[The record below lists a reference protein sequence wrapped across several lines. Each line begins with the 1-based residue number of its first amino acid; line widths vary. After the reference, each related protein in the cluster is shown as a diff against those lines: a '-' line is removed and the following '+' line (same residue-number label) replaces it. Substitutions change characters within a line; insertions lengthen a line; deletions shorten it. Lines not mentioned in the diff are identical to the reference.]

1 MSDSGT
7 ETGFSR
13 RSALAAAGVGLVL
26 AACDTAGPG
35 DGKSDKGGKDATTA
49 LGRPAPYG
57 FDPHSADAE
66 TKVREALGLSAF
78 KPDFITLV
86 RVYSD
91 GAWQFGANHAAIAAA
106 ADPVA
111 QAIAILAKTVRPG
124 NGRRKFRDFGP
135 DSNAN
140 DKENFHKRTKVE
152 PLGQVDF
159 DDFESFGFGS
169 RHEIFVHYDSPRVTL
184 QEGNLISFSP
194 FLNDGKPADPNDSF
208 FVRTV
213 DTGGRLKGPLI
224 AIRNYFAKQDEDGR
238 IVPRDAAV
246 DQATLALNLH
256 FTLPGKLPMPMILD
270 PTTGNGMGGEP

>member
-7 ETGFSR
+7 ETGLSR
-13 RSALAAAGVGLVL
+13 RSALTAAGVGLIL
-26 AACDTAGPG
+26 AACDKAGPDG
-35 DGKSDKGGKDATTA
+35 DKNAAKALGTA
-49 LGRPAPYG
+49 LGRPEPYG
-57 FDPHSADAE
+57 FDPHSAE
-66 TKVREALGLSAF
+66 QEKTVREALGLSAF

-140 DKENFHKRTKVE
+140 DKENFHKRAKVE

-194 FLNDGKPADPNDSF
+194 YLNDGKPAAPNDSF

-224 AIRNYFAKQDEDGR
+224 AIRNYFAKVDTGGK
-238 IVPRDAAV
+238 ILPRDAAV
-246 DQATLALNLH
+246 DKATLALNLH

>member
-7 ETGFSR
+7 EAGLSR
-13 RSALAAAGVGLVL
+13 RSALTAAGVGLIL
-26 AACDTAGPG
+26 AACDKAGSGG
-35 DGKSDKGGKDATTA
+35 DKNATEV
-49 LGRPAPYG
+49 LGRPVPYG
-57 FDPHSADAE
+57 FDPHSAE
-66 TKVREALGLSAF
+66 QEKTVREALGLSAF

-140 DKENFHKRTKVE
+140 DKENFHKRAKVE

-224 AIRNYFAKQDEDGR
+224 AIRNYFAKEDNGK

-246 DQATLALNLH
+246 DKATLALNLH

>member
-1 MSDSGT
+1 MMSDSGT
-7 ETGFSR
+7 ETGLSR
-13 RSALAAAGVGLVL
+13 RSALTAAGVGLIL
-26 AACDTAGPG
+26 AACDKAGPAG
-35 DGKSDKGGKDATTA
+35 DKNAAKALGTA

-57 FDPHSADAE
+57 FDPHSAE
-66 TKVREALGLSAF
+66 QEKTVREALGLSAF

-91 GAWQFGANHAAIAAA
+91 EAWQFGANHAAIAAA

-140 DKENFHKRTKVE
+140 DKESFHKRTKVA

-169 RHEIFVHYDSPRVTL
+169 QHEIFVHYDSPRVTL

-224 AIRNYFAKQDEDGR
+224 AIRNYFAKADKDGK

-246 DQATLALNLH
+246 DKATLALNLH